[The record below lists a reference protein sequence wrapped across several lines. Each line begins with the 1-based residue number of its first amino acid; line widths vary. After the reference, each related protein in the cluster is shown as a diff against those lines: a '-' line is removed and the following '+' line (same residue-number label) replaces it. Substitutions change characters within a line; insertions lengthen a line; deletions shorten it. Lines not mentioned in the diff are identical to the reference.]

1 MSLFLVDCYIVHD
14 TINHM
19 FNLKENA
26 KIIKKMIP
34 ALWIAMKKKE
44 TPLLAKFFALLT
56 LGYALSPIDL
66 IPDFIPVLGYLDDL
80 ILLPLMIYVTIKL
93 IPKHILDEA
102 IIESEGMWDKLP
114 KFNWFIMVILLIW
127 GYILYLIFR

>member
-1 MSLFLVDCYIVHD
+1 
-14 TINHM
+14 M

-26 KIIKKMIP
+26 KTIKKMIP

-44 TPLLAKFFALLT
+44 TPILAKVFALLT

-93 IPKHILDEA
+93 IPKHILDQA
-102 IIESEGMWDKLP
+102 MLESEGLWDKLP
-114 KFNWFIMVILLIW
+114 KMNWFIIVILLVW
-127 GYILYLIFR
+127 GLILYLIFM

>member
-1 MSLFLVDCYIVHD
+1 
-14 TINHM
+14 M

-26 KIIKKMIP
+26 KTIKKMIP

-44 TPLLAKFFALLT
+44 TPILAKLFAILT

-66 IPDFIPVLGYLDDL
+66 IPDFIPVIGYLDDL

-93 IPKHILDEA
+93 IPKHILDQA
-102 IIESEGMWDKLP
+102 ILESEGLWDKLP
-114 KFNWFIMVILLIW
+114 KMNWFIIVILLFW
-127 GYILYLIFR
+127 GLILYLIFM

>member
-1 MSLFLVDCYIVHD
+1 
-14 TINHM
+14 M

-26 KIIKKMIP
+26 KTIKKMIP

-44 TPLLAKFFALLT
+44 TPILAKLFAILT

-66 IPDFIPVLGYLDDL
+66 IPDFIPVIGYLDDL

-93 IPKHILDEA
+93 IPKHILDQA
-102 IIESEGMWDKLP
+102 ILESEGMWDKLP
-114 KFNWFIMVILLIW
+114 KMNWFIIVILLFW
-127 GYILYLIFR
+127 GLILYLIFM

>member
-1 MSLFLVDCYIVHD
+1 MSIFLVDYKIVHD

-26 KIIKKMIP
+26 KLIKKMIP

-44 TPLLAKFFALLT
+44 TPFLAKFFALLT

-102 IIESEGMWDKLP
+102 IIESEGIWDKLP
-114 KFNWFIMVILLIW
+114 KMNWFIIIVLLVW
-127 GYILYLIFR
+127 GLILYQIIM

>member
-1 MSLFLVDCYIVHD
+1 VYD

-26 KIIKKMIP
+26 KTIKKMIP

-44 TPLLAKFFALLT
+44 TPILAKVFALLT

-66 IPDFIPVLGYLDDL
+66 IPDFIPVIGYLDDL

-93 IPKHILDEA
+93 IPKSILDQA
-102 IIESEGMWDKLP
+102 IVESEGMWDKLP
-114 KFNWFIMVILLIW
+114 KMNWFIIVILLVW
-127 GYILYLIFR
+127 GLILYLIFM

>member
-1 MSLFLVDCYIVHD
+1 
-14 TINHM
+14 M

-26 KIIKKMIP
+26 KTIKKMIP

-44 TPLLAKFFALLT
+44 TPILAKLFAILT

-66 IPDFIPVLGYLDDL
+66 IPDFIPVIGYLDDL

-93 IPKHILDEA
+93 IPKHILDQA
-102 IIESEGMWDKLP
+102 ILESEGLWEKLP
-114 KFNWFIMVILLIW
+114 KMNWFIIVILLFW
-127 GYILYLIFR
+127 GLILYLIFM

>member
-1 MSLFLVDCYIVHD
+1 MYD

-26 KIIKKMIP
+26 KTIKKMIP

-44 TPLLAKFFALLT
+44 TPILAKVFALLT

-66 IPDFIPVLGYLDDL
+66 IPDFIPVIGYLDDL

-93 IPKHILDEA
+93 IPKSILDQA
-102 IIESEGMWDKLP
+102 IVESEGMWDKLP
-114 KFNWFIMVILLIW
+114 KMNWFIIVILLVW
-127 GYILYLIFR
+127 GLILYLIFM

>member
-102 IIESEGMWDKLP
+102 IFESEGMWDKLP
-114 KFNWFIMVILLIW
+114 KMNWFIMVILLIW

>member
-1 MSLFLVDCYIVHD
+1 
-14 TINHM
+14 M

-26 KIIKKMIP
+26 KTIKKMIP

-44 TPLLAKFFALLT
+44 TPILAKVFALLT

-66 IPDFIPVLGYLDDL
+66 IPDFIPVIGYLDDL

-93 IPKHILDEA
+93 IPKSILDQA
-102 IIESEGMWDKLP
+102 IVESEGMWDKLP
-114 KFNWFIMVILLIW
+114 KMNWFIIVILLVW
-127 GYILYLIFR
+127 GLILYLIFM

>member
-1 MSLFLVDCYIVHD
+1 MYD

-26 KIIKKMIP
+26 KTIKKMIP

-44 TPLLAKFFALLT
+44 TPILAKVFALLT

-93 IPKHILDEA
+93 IPKSILDQA
-102 IIESEGMWDKLP
+102 MLESEGMWDKLP
-114 KFNWFIMVILLIW
+114 KMNWFIIVILLVW
-127 GYILYLIFR
+127 GLILYLIFM